1 MAKVKGKASGEIR
14 KISFGKRKK
23 GSAKK
28 SFNKHNPRPKKYR
41 GQGR

>member
-1 MAKVKGKASGEIR
+1 MAKLSSNGKTT
-14 KISFGKRKK
+14 FGKRKK

-28 SFNKHNPRPKKYR
+28 SFNKHETKPKPYR

>member
-1 MAKVKGKASGEIR
+1 MAKSKTSLDSR
-14 KISFGKRKK
+14 KVTFGKRKK

-28 SFNKHNPRPKKYR
+28 SFNKHNPRPKAYV